1 VIRPGHHLKPW
12 GQFGGLGHKLKSI
25 ALESDGGRGFV
36 KDAPVTS
43 GGDHALRAISG
54 DDDPRVFSGN
64 VLHTKV
70 ANSALVTSGGLIMS
84 GGGTVASGSIYEM
97 GSNEVAR
104 EGIDDSSVLLKVACK
119 GDDTLHMNDTS
130 DKHSPGNDD
139 ILAVGEGNDM
149 LPVDDDSSTR

>member
-1 VIRPGHHLKPW
+1 
-12 GQFGGLGHKLKSI
+12 
-25 ALESDGGRGFV
+25 
-36 KDAPVTS
+36 VTS
-43 GGDHALRAISG
+43 GGDHALHAISG